1 MYFYM
6 PGEKRIACIKNGK
19 IDNIVIAESVEQLYE
34 LFPTMWEEYIE
45 DKNSEWGIGL
55 EYKDGKVIVPP
66 TSEEPP
72 QGDPNDPIQ

>member
-1 MYFYM
+1 M

-19 IDNIVIAESVEQLYE
+19 IDNIVVAESVEQLYE

-45 DKNSEWGIGL
+45 DKNSEWTIGL

-66 TSEEPP
+66 PP
-72 QGDPNDPIQ
+72 QGEPNDPIQ